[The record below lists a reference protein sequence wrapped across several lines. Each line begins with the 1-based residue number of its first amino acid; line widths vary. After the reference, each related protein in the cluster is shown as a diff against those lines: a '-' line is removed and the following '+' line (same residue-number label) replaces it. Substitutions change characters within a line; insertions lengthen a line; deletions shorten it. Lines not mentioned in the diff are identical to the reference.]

1 MTEEEKN
8 QKRKNFERMMLAFA
22 ILLGMPH
29 KTYEE
34 LADSDIDVKKVV
46 AETHKHPEI
55 LKIIQGNENL
65 TDKQIRKAAVESF
78 TKSDSKSKSESKT
91 SDKNISQYRKVDT
104 VNDGKICQACKKW
117 QDKIIDITGMDK
129 NYPSLEDYIKSGAFH
144 PNCRCILVDVT
155 NDEIKAQNHI
165 SDDIQNIII
174 FT

>member
-29 KTYEE
+29 KTYDE
-34 LADSDIDVKKVV
+34 LSSNDIDVKKVV
-46 AETHKHPEI
+46 AEIHKYPEI
-55 LKIIQGNENL
+55 LKIIQSNENL

-78 TKSDSKSKSESKT
+78 TKSESKSESKSKT
-91 SDKNISQYRKVDT
+91 SSKLSQYRKVNT
-104 VNDGKICQACKKW
+104 VNDEKICQACKKW

-155 NDEIKAQNHI
+155 NDEIKTQNHM
-165 SDDIQNIII
+165 SDDVQNIII